1 VSSALRWFALVVGL
15 SAGLRAADLTV
26 FAAASL
32 SDALTEIG
40 GAYAQAGGE
49 RVRFNFAASSTL
61 ARQIREGAPADAF
74 FSADEA
80 RMDELAGHGLVVA
93 ETRRTLLANTLV
105 LVVPVDRGGG
115 IAQPADLATAAIRRV
130 ALAEPNT
137 VPAGIYAKAYLSQ
150 KGLWTEVSPKV
161 ISAANVRA
169 ALAAIEAG
177 NVDAGFVYKTDAAR
191 STRVRIAYEVPAED
205 GLRIA
210 YPVAVLRNARAPEAA
225 RRFVTYLAS
234 PEARSVFVAH
244 GFVPATP

>member
-1 VSSALRWFALVVGL
+1 MLGL

-32 SDALTEIG
+32 ADALTEIG
-40 GAYAQAGGE
+40 EAYARASGE

-61 ARQIREGAPADAF
+61 ARQIREGAPADVF
-74 FSADEA
+74 FPADEA
-80 RMDELAGHGLVVA
+80 RLDEVAGHGLVVA

-115 IAQPADLATAAIRRV
+115 ITQPADLVTAAVRRI

-137 VPAGIYAKAYLSQ
+137 VPAGVYAKAYLEQ
-150 KGLWTEVSPKV
+150 AGLWADVSPKV
-161 ISAANVRA
+161 VSAANVRA

-191 STRVRIAYEVPAED
+191 STRVRIAYEVPASA
-205 GLRIA
+205 GPRIA
-210 YPVAVLRNARAPEAA
+210 YPVAVLRDARAPEAA

-234 PEARSVFVAH
+234 PEARAVFVAH
-244 GFVPATP
+244 GFVLAER